1 MEYPF
6 YEIIKL
12 KCTILKN
19 TILSLKKQPRLK
31 IIFISVFTF
40 CLGLAIYFSMYR
52 AFRFVYQFPGFGEFL
67 LDRLLYLFFFS
78 LLVMLIMSSAVT
90 SYMTLFRSKINEHL
104 FVLPIHYRTVWSVRF
119 FDTLV
124 YSSWASLFLV
134 VPLILSYGQIR
145 HASGRV

>member
-12 KCTILKN
+12 KCIILKN

-52 AFRFVYQFPGFGEFL
+52 AFRFVYQFPGFPF
-67 LDRLLYLFFFS
+67 
-78 LLVMLIMSSAVT
+78 
-90 SYMTLFRSKINEHL
+90 
-104 FVLPIHYRTVWSVRF
+104 W
-119 FDTLV
+119 
-124 YSSWASLFLV
+124 
-134 VPLILSYGQIR
+134 
-145 HASGRV
+145 